1 MRAVENRCDFEI
13 EVLLSREELTEP
25 WGGHVGRSTNWARTG
40 SARQAAARA
49 LSACSAPADAGRRG
63 APRPRET
70 AVARLPPPRRSRRT
84 RSAGPACSPR
94 PPADGA
100 V

>member
-13 EVLLSREELTEP
+13 EALLSREELTEP
-25 WGGHVGRSTNWARTG
+25 WGGHVGRSTNWGRTG
-40 SARQAAARA
+40 SALQAAARA
-49 LSACSAPADAGRRG
+49 LSACSASADAGRRC

-84 RSAGPACSPR
+84 RSAESAVSP
-94 PPADGA
+94 PLSESGDS
-100 V
+100 